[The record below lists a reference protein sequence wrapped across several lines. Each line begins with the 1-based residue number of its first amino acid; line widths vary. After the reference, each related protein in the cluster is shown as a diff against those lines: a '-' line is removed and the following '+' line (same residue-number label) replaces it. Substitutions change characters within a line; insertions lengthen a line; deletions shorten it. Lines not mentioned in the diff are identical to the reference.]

1 MEPIYHS
8 FNLTLDELKDECEAY
23 QSGASAKLIH
33 LQAAE
38 VEVPVNTQ
46 KKFNQGRYVKKGLLD
61 PEQKLMFREIKTDA
75 DFAQAASDALAGKYY
90 TLIFNEMVFVSGT
103 AARVVGYGKP

>member
-8 FNLTLDELKDECEAY
+8 FNLTLDELRDECSAY
-23 QSGASAKLIH
+23 QAGASAKLIH

-46 KKFNQGRYVKKGLLD
+46 KKFNQARYIKKGNLD
-61 PEQKLMFREIKTDA
+61 PEQELMFREIKTDA
-75 DFAQAASDALAGKYY
+75 DLAQAASDALAGGFQ
-90 TLIFNEMVFVSGT
+90 TPIFNEMVFVSGT
-103 AARVVGYGKP
+103 AVRVVG